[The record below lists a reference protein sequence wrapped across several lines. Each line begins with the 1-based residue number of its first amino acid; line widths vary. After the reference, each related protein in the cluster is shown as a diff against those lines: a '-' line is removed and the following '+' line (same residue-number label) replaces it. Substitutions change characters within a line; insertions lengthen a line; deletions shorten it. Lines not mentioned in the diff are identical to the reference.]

1 MITSEVTK
9 RSYEPG
15 NCIYIS
21 NMLQAQ
27 RYLEYLGASFL
38 YDIIWNSEVNER
50 CLVFVFPRCP
60 ETAQAKKLWD
70 QRLL

>member
-1 MITSEVTK
+1 MITSEITK

-38 YDIIWNSEVNER
+38 LDIIWNSEVREN
-50 CLVFVFPRCP
+50 CIVFVFPRCA
-60 ETAQAKKLWD
+60 ETKRCKELWD
-70 QRLL
+70 QHKL